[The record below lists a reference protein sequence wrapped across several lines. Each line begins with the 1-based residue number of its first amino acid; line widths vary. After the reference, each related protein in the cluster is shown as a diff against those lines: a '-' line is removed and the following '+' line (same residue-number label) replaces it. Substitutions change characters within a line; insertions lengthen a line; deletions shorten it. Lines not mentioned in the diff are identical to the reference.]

1 MRGERQRDMTNEEDN
16 DGSSPHA
23 RGTHL
28 PEPAASQFARF
39 IPACAGNAVSEPVWL
54 SAISVHPRMRGERGA
69 KPNTRYWATGSSP
82 HARGTRPLLKT
93 EFQKWFI
100 PACAGNAARRTGPGT
115 GRSVHPRMRGERSC
129 FWDSR
134 RRENGSSPHARGTHV
149 RLLHVQSSS
158 RFIPACA
165 GNASAVTTPATIAT
179 VHPRMRGER
188 PFETGHGHVDRGS
201 SPHARGTLV
210 TVSR

>member
-1 MRGERQRDMTNEEDN
+1 MTNEEDN

-82 HARGTRPLLKT
+82 HARGTHRGKQGYVLL
-93 EFQKWFI
+93 
-100 PACAGNAARRTGPGT
+100 R
-115 GRSVHPRMRGERSC
+115 
-129 FWDSR
+129 
-134 RRENGSSPHARGTHV
+134 
-149 RLLHVQSSS
+149 

-165 GNASAVTTPATIAT
+165 GNAFRRVPASGLTT

-188 PFETGHGHVDRGS
+188 RPTHRARDGQVGS
-201 SPHARGTLV
+201 SPHARGTLLFLGFPAPGKRFIPACAGNARSPAARAV
-210 TVSR
+210 IIAVHPRMRGERR